1 MNLETLVRTRSILN
15 EIMEDLWSG
24 TLKPRYRASFGAA
37 EAIAACESL
46 IFEIDG
52 QITAFAAKQLATTP
66 GVGSAISSKIPRS
79 ELSRSTR
86 RCALMASPVAVSEH
100 AVSPRL
106 SHQAK

>member
-1 MNLETLVRTRSILN
+1 MQLETILRTRSILK

-24 TLKPRYRASFGAA
+24 TLKPRHRASFGTA

-66 GVGSAISSKIPRS
+66 GAGSAISSKMTRS
-79 ELSRSTR
+79 RRTR
-86 RCALMASPVAVSEH
+86 HCALMASPVAVSEH